1 MCYECGCE
9 SVGSSTGVTSIPGGI
24 LDVSTDG
31 EAGLTLNMTA
41 TPQQRESFIN
51 E

>member
-9 SVGSSTGVTSIPGGI
+9 AVGSSTGVTNIAGGM

-31 EAGLTLNMTA
+31 EAGLTLSMTA
-41 TPQQRESFIN
+41 TADQRERFIN

>member
-9 SVGSSTGVTSIPGGI
+9 AVGSETGIVNIPGGI
-24 LDVSTDG
+24 LDTSRDG
-31 EAGLTLNMTA
+31 ESGLTLNMTA
-41 TPQQRESFIN
+41 TPEQRERFIN